1 MGSGASLR
9 RAVAMPLTIRK
20 IQVERP
26 GGIQLAVTTGTR
38 DVRQC
43 TLAGFVVNRATT
55 LWLETNEVICSP
67 VGGDMINEHCPEEA
81 LS

>member
-1 MGSGASLR
+1 MSRDASFR
-9 RAVAMPLTIRK
+9 RAIAMPLTIRE

-26 GGIQLAVTTGTR
+26 GGIQVAFTPGTR

-43 TLAGFVVNRATT
+43 TPADFVANRATT